1 MPPDSS
7 LRKIL
12 ITGATGKQGGA
23 VTEAL
28 IASQAPFQILA
39 LSRNVSRAQSL
50 ASKPNV
56 TVVQGDI
63 SNPASIFEANN
74 PIYGVFCVTVPG
86 KKGAEEAQAKPL
98 IDESLKNGVEH
109 FVFTSVERGG
119 TDRSETNPTN
129 VPHFISKHRI
139 EEYLREKSDNGSKMS
154 YTILRPVAFMD
165 NMSPDFMGKAF
176 ASLWGTMGNKP
187 LQLISVRDIGLFGA
201 RAFTDPSYKNRAI
214 GLAGDELTLAQGKKV
229 FKETMGFDMPETFG
243 FVGSLIRWMVAEAG
257 AMFRWFE
264 AEGYAV
270 DIQALRKEEPRL
282 QDLSKWL
289 KESSK
294 FPKE

>member
-1 MPPDSS
+1 M
-7 LRKIL
+7 
-12 ITGATGKQGGA
+12 
-23 VTEAL
+23 
-28 IASQAPFQILA
+28 
-39 LSRNVSRAQSL
+39 
-50 ASKPNV
+50 
-56 TVVQGDI
+56 
-63 SNPASIFEANN
+63 
-74 PIYGVFCVTVPG
+74 
-86 KKGAEEAQAKPL
+86 PL

-129 VPHFISKHRI
+129 VPHFIAKHRI
-139 EEYLREKSDNGSKMS
+139 EEYLKEKSDNGSKMS

-165 NMSPDFMGKAF
+165 NMNPGFLGKAF
-176 ASLWGTMGNKP
+176 ASLWSTLGDKP
-187 LQLISVRDIGLFGA
+187 LQLVSVRDIGLFGA

-214 GLAGDELTLAQGKKV
+214 GMAGDELTLAQGKKV
-229 FKETMGFDMPETFG
+229 FKETMDFDMPETYG
-243 FVGSLIRWMVAEAG
+243 FVGAAIRWMIAEVG
-257 AMFRWFE
+257 LMFRFFE
-264 AEGYAV
+264 DEGYAV